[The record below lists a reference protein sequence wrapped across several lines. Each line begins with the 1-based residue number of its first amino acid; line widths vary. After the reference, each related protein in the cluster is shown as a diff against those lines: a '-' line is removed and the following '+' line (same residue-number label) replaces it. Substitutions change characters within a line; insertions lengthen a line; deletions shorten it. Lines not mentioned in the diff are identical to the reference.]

1 MARPLN
7 PQGKCTLVPEN
18 WLGASGQALDFDLPN
33 PKRSARLG
41 LIFLC
46 QSVMSIRSPISALS
60 IIHPALKRLPP
71 PHFLPFPGFSLS
83 LLWNSDYSCPQ
94 LGGQGGTKLI
104 YHFSLPPATD
114 VSLES
119 LPHTTSRVPVR
130 EDVLGGPALHTVGHQ
145 EGGKREWETEK
156 ETKRSLDFVRLE
168 SQKTHKTK
176 SMTFT

>member
-1 MARPLN
+1 MPTA
-7 PQGKCTLVPEN
+7 G
-18 WLGASGQALDFDLPN
+18 WSGRYKAH
-33 PKRSARLG
+33 
-41 LIFLC
+41 
-46 QSVMSIRSPISALS
+46 LS
-60 IIHPALKRLPP
+60 
-71 PHFLPFPGFSLS
+71 
-83 LLWNSDYSCPQ
+83 
-94 LGGQGGTKLI
+94 
-104 YHFSLPPATD
+104 FSLPPATD
-114 VSLES
+114 ISLES